1 MIVVFPG
8 GAYRILA
15 IRWRASRKRLF
26 DAIDAADEQNCRPD
40 FAVVVYPG
48 YLALAERNFANNRD
62 ITVTD
67 NPPSFIVMA
76 GDDPVH
82 VENATVFPDAKKR
95 KSSGQAAYLFARR
108 RPRLRPSPHHSTR
121 HDVAAKRRN
130 LVAHNQCDPLLA
142 PEYRWGQQA
151 RPLRGRASA
160 KLSLEC
166 RRRAHEV

>member
-1 MIVVFPG
+1 VIVVFPG

-67 NPPSFIVMA
+67 NPPL
-76 GDDPVH
+76 VH
-82 VENATVFPDAKKR
+82 RD
-95 KSSGQAAYLFARR
+95 GRR
-108 RPRLRPSPHHSTR
+108 
-121 HDVAAKRRN
+121 
-130 LVAHNQCDPLLA
+130 
-142 PEYRWGQQA
+142 
-151 RPLRGRASA
+151 
-160 KLSLEC
+160 
-166 RRRAHEV
+166 